1 MAPPPLLLAA
11 ALLLGILP
19 LPAGA
24 QSVRGRILDGTN
36 REAVGGAT
44 VRLIDPDSQQVA
56 TTIADD
62 AGFFVVPAPGTGEF
76 RVTVERIGYVT
87 TLAGPV
93 RLRANGFVS
102 VTVEMAPQPVPVGAV
117 GVQVEAQEPALSA
130 AGFYDRR
137 QEGMGKYL
145 DHIQIEKR
153 GSASRMSD
161 VLQGISGVRVLNHN
175 SGTDVQLRSSM
186 TNVFR
191 GQPSICLPLIFL
203 DGLLVADA
211 MTPGPGRMNLET
223 IRPQDVAGIEIYGEA
238 GAPLQY
244 ARGGGACGVVLFWT
258 KSGRGRR

>member
-44 VRLIDPDSQQVA
+44 VRLIDADSQQVA

-62 AGFFVVPAPGTGEF
+62 AGFFVVPAPGAGEF

-117 GVQVEAQEPALSA
+117 GVQVEAQEPALRA

-145 DHIQIEKR
+145 DHAQIEQR
-153 GSASRMSD
+153 GSGRMSE
-161 VLQGISGVRVLNHN
+161 VLQGISGVRVIESN
-175 SGTDVQLRSSM
+175 GTDVQLRSNT

-191 GQPSICLPLIFL
+191 GRPSICLPLIFL
-203 DGLLVADA
+203 DGLLVADG
-211 MTPGPGRMNLET
+211 MTPGFGRMNLET

-244 ARGGGACGVVLFWT
+244 ARQGGACGVVLFWT
-258 KSGRGRR
+258 KSGIGRR